1 MPTYLIEAGT
11 SPKAAVRLPCIQP
24 PETAKCFCQPKSGP
38 FVDRK
43 GGHSGTPSV
52 PPEAPIR
59 TLELPAHIH
68 IALHR
73 AYVTTVGELA
83 ERVKTG
89 EVTRIS
95 SIGKKSAA
103 IIKET
108 LE

>member
-1 MPTYLIEAGT
+1 MSEIESAHDT
-11 SPKAAVRLPCIQP
+11 RFSER
-24 PETAKCFCQPKSGP
+24 GP
-38 FVDRK
+38 STVGRDPASRDAPDWTDPD
-43 GGHSGTPSV
+43 SGTLST

-59 TLELPAHIH
+59 TLELPAGIH